1 MLNSFML
8 LITVLFSL
16 AASSSVQAQSMNEA
30 NQVSQ
35 QKAETASTAIS
46 NNNATAV
53 STTQQNNQQGLETS
67 NSPTFSIQV
76 QQSLSNRSTAT
87 IAAPSQR
94 SQSSTSQSRIRNQ
107 QFLIQK
113 MAIESKERIAEQ
125 QIESQAK
132 LSVFNRLIPDW

>member
-87 IAAPSQR
+87 TATPSQR
-94 SQSSTSQSRIRNQ
+94 SQSSTSQSGIANQ

>member
-1 MLNSFML
+1 ML